1 MQARRLGSIYVSE
14 YLKILE
20 KAAEAMERFPLLGMS
35 AEERK
40 AVVLSYV
47 DLVDRFQGQLKE
59 AGITRLLDLY
69 DEEAERPAADENED
83 LNAEG

>member
-1 MQARRLGSIYVSE
+1 MAGRGVGSIYLGE

-20 KAAEAMERFPLLGMS
+20 QAVEAMRRFPLVEMT

-47 DLVDRFQGQLKE
+47 ELVDRFQEQLKT
-59 AGITRLLDLY
+59 AGVTKLLDLY
-69 DEEAERPAADENED
+69 EDQDED
-83 LNAEG
+83 